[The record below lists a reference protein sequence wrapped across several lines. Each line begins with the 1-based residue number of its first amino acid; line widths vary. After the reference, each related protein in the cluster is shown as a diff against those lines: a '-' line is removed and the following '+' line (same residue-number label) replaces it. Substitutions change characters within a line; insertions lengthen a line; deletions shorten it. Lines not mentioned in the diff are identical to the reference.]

1 MAYVS
6 GYDYDV
12 FVSYAHVDNEPFL
25 AGGKGWV
32 TSLVEGLRK
41 LMAVKLG
48 RTDSF
53 SLWMDYALRYAEPV
67 TPQLLNTVRKSAV
80 LIVILS
86 PGYLASDWCRRE
98 RDAFLGIVQARGARR
113 VFVVERDD
121 VDDAD
126 RPPELFDLVPFR
138 FWIRDRE
145 GKAPHILGFPQPSAN
160 DHEYI
165 NRLHDLSV
173 EITEELKRMNAAA
186 DSPQPIAGLAD
197 HTTPV
202 FDLPKAT
209 VFLAQVT
216 DDLDLDRAAVKRY
229 LDQHNIEVVP
239 ATWYS
244 QEPGAFRRSAEPDLA
259 KADLFVQLLSG
270 TAGKRP
276 ADLPQG
282 YPCFQW
288 ELAKAANKPILQW
301 RDKSI
306 DLASIEDA
314 EHRAFLQCDSVRAE
328 PIEDFKREICR
339 RLLEKP
345 TRPPANDTHA
355 FVFVDI
361 ESADR
366 PIAEEVCAVLDR
378 FGVEYALPLH
388 SADPAENRRD
398 LEENLASCDALIII
412 YGQTTA
418 TWVRRQ
424 LHECRKTLARRR
436 PLPALALFEG
446 PPAAKDPLDMKL
458 QNMVVL
464 NCRQGLDADKLQT
477 FLSRVCVQAR

>member
-1 MAYVS
+1 
-6 GYDYDV
+6 
-12 FVSYAHVDNEPFL
+12 
-25 AGGKGWV
+25 
-32 TSLVEGLRK
+32 
-41 LMAVKLG
+41 MAVKLG

-53 SLWMDYALRYAEPV
+53 SLWMDYALRGAEPV
-67 TPQLLNTVRKSAV
+67 TPQLLNTVRNSAM

-113 VFVVERDD
+113 VFVVERDSIN
-121 VDDAD
+121 DAS

-145 GKAPHILGFPQPSAN
+145 GKAPHILGFPQPSAD

-165 NRLHDLSV
+165 NRLHDLSIEV
-173 EITEELKRMNAAA
+173 TEELKRMNAAA
-186 DSPQPIAGLAD
+186 EHPPAQGLDDHAQPALKA
-197 HTTPV
+197 PE
-202 FDLPKAT
+202 AT

-216 DDLDLDRAAVKRY
+216 DDLDVDRAAVKRY
-229 LDQHNIEVVP
+229 LDQHNIAVVP

-244 QEPGAFRRSAEPDLA
+244 QEPRAFRKSVEADLA
-259 KADLFVQLLSG
+259 QSDLFVQLLSG

-276 ADLPQG
+276 PDLPQG
-282 YPCFQW
+282 YSRFQW

-301 RDKSI
+301 RDKAV
-306 DLASIEDA
+306 DLAAVEDA
-314 EHRAFLQCDSVRAE
+314 EHRAFLQVETIRAE
-328 PIEDFKREICR
+328 PIEDFKREVCR

-345 TRPPANDTHA
+345 AAAALHDTQA

-366 PIAEEVCAVLDR
+366 PIAEDVCAVLDKC
-378 FGVEYALPLH
+378 GVEYALPLH
-388 SADPAENRRD
+388 SSDPAENRRD
-398 LEENLASCDALIII
+398 LEDNLASCDALIIV

-436 PLPALALFEG
+436 PLPALAVFEG
-446 PPAAKDPLDMKL
+446 PPEAKDRLDMKL

-464 NCRQGLDADKLQT
+464 NCRQGLDETKLRG
-477 FLSRVCVQAR
+477 FLAGIKAQAG